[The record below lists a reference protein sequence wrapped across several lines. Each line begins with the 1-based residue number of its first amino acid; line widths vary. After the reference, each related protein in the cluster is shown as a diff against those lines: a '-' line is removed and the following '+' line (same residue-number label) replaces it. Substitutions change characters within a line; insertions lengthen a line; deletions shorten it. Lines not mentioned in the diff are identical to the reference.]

1 MTVRALVKIS
11 GYFTHQHALVRPYGN
26 DRAPRLKKPEL
37 LQRMIQAVIPRR
49 LPGQP
54 IIYEGKNVQLTDDV
68 HDRPI
73 SDRTERFGDTRRARR
88 SIDESPSGGTCS
100 AHRQHEQVFDLQY
113 RARTP
118 VAWWRTPHPTSPGLR
133 STSELVRVRRANGRA
148 KPISYRS

>member
-1 MTVRALVKIS
+1 MIVRALVKIS

-54 IIYEGKNVQLTDDV
+54 ILYEGKNVQLTDDV

-73 SDRTERFGDTRRARR
+73 SIVQSDSVTRAGLDEALTNHRQEGRARR
-88 SIDESPSGGTCS
+88 IVNMNKFLIFDTRHGHQSHGGELPT
-100 AHRQHEQVFDLQY
+100 QLLQVC
-113 RARTP
+113 
-118 VAWWRTPHPTSPGLR
+118 G
-133 STSELVRVRRANGRA
+133 VRVN
-148 KPISYRS
+148 